1 MRALFSGYIGT
12 YTHGVHGRA
21 RGIYYFEMN
30 SKTGCIEDLRLA
42 SMALNP
48 SYLCPASSGKYLYAV
63 TETSDYQGC
72 PAGAVV
78 AYRIG
83 RDGTLQFINQKPSE
97 GTAACHVAVDRRSSF
112 AIVSNY
118 SSGVLTAFPL
128 EADGALGD
136 PRQVIPFSG
145 GGPNSERQKGPHA
158 HFFSF
163 DRKGKYG
170 FACDLGTDRVM
181 AYRFDR
187 NAEEPLKSAEV
198 PWFHTAPGAGPRH
211 MVFNAVGD
219 RAYLL
224 NEIDST
230 LDVLKYDPARGSFE
244 RLQNFSTLPRGT
256 NTTSTA
262 AAIRMSPG
270 GGFVYAS
277 NRGHNSIAIFKVK
290 KESPGGMLDF
300 SGILPTC
307 GKTPRDFNFDPS
319 GNFLLVPHQD
329 SDNLVVFRV
338 DQKSGFFKKEREYP
352 VPSAINILF
361 RRY

>member
-1 MRALFSGYIGT
+1 
-12 YTHGVHGRA
+12 
-21 RGIYYFEMN
+21 MN

-48 SYLCPASSGKYLYAV
+48 SYLCPAPSGKYLYAV
-63 TETSDYQGC
+63 TETGDYQGS

-83 RDGTLQFINQKPSE
+83 KDGVLQFINQKSTR
-97 GTAACHVAVDRRSSF
+97 GTSPCHVIVSRGSSF

-118 SSGVLTAFPL
+118 ASGALTVFPL
-128 EADGALGD
+128 AADGSLGD
-136 PRQVIPFSG
+136 PRQVIQYSG

-158 HFFSF
+158 HCFLF
-163 DRKGKYG
+163 DRKEKYG

-181 AYRFDR
+181 AYRFNR
-187 NAEEPLKSAEV
+187 AAEEPLKSAEV
-198 PWFHTAPGAGPRH
+198 PWFQTAPGAGPRH
-211 MVFNAVGD
+211 LVFNAAGD

-230 LDVLKYDPARGSFE
+230 LDVLKYDPGRGAFE
-244 RLQNFSTLPRGT
+244 KLQSFSTLPRGT

-262 AAIRMSPG
+262 AAIRISPG
-270 GGFVYAS
+270 GGYVYAS
-277 NRGHNSIAIFKVK
+277 NRGHNSLAIFKVK
-290 KESPGGMLDF
+290 KEGGGGKLDF

-329 SDNLVVFRV
+329 SDNLVIFRI
-338 DQKSGFFKKEREYP
+338 DQKTGFFKKVREYP

-361 RRY
+361 RR